1 MKSLKN
7 TLIKNKNIIFRADL
21 NVPVI
26 EGKISDYSRINAIIP
41 SINQLTNNK
50 NKVFIVAHFGRPK
63 GKVDKK
69 YSLQFLCKELAI
81 IFRQKKNT
89 FYRNIRIR
97 NY

>member
-50 NKVFIVAHFGRPK
+50 NKASSALG
-63 GKVDKK
+63 
-69 YSLQFLCKELAI
+69 
-81 IFRQKKNT
+81 
-89 FYRNIRIR
+89 IRF
-97 NY
+97 